1 MSAKYLIIE
10 QVKLNTFNDLWSV
23 KYFDQSYD
31 DAFAKLVALETL
43 KGKDDD
49 NKVYYVVNQNHLWS
63 KPSEWKINNEIKT
76 AQETEQ
82 QELF

>member
-31 DAFAKLVALETL
+31 DAFSKLVALETL
-43 KGKDDD
+43 KNKDDD

-76 AQETEQ
+76 AQETKQ
-82 QELF
+82 QELL

>member
-1 MSAKYLIIE
+1 MNNKYLILE

-31 DAFAKLVALETL
+31 DAFTKLVALETL

-49 NKVYYVVNQNHLWS
+49 NKVYYVVNQNHLWTKSSDVKIDS
-63 KPSEWKINNEIKT
+63 KIKT